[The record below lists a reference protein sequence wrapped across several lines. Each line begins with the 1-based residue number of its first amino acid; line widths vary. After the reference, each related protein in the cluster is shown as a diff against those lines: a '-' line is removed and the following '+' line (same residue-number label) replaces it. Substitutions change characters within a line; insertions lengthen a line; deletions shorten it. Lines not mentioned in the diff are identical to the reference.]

1 MSTGLII
8 AIIVVVVV
16 LILAGL
22 IMSRARAGIRAK
34 RRERELGRR
43 RETAVHQHN
52 TAAEAR
58 AERADAAEQR
68 ARIAQQEAQRERAEA
83 ELHRERATMVE
94 QGHADDRLMGDDE
107 HRSADANG
115 NGAPARDARDGEL
128 VGERERERER

>member
-8 AIIVVVVV
+8 AIVVVVVV

-22 IMSRARAGIRAK
+22 ILSRARAGIRAK

-43 RETAVHQHN
+43 RDTAVEQHK
-52 TAAEAR
+52 TAAETR

-83 ELHRERATMVE
+83 ELHRERASMVE
-94 QGHADDRLMGDDE
+94 QGHADDQLMADDE
-107 HRSADANG
+107 ARTTAGRG
-115 NGAPARDARDGEL
+115 NGAARDSEL
-128 VGERERERER
+128 VGDRERDR